1 MSDTVYIY
9 GLGFSSF
16 VRSVQLCCEEK
27 GLAYQSGLA
36 PNGIEIPFK
45 SPEHLKLNPYG
56 KMPVLLHNDLVLFE
70 TTTICR
76 YLDQQ
81 FSGPALQ
88 PSDTRARA
96 LVDQCCAEI
105 ALYIDQALVRE
116 LLLEFAFPK
125 GPDGSVRMDVVE
137 EKLPAARVALTR
149 VKELLG
155 EKPFICG
162 DSYTIADALLTPML
176 DYIAKLPMGQDLIR
190 NGKLHAYL
198 DRMRTRPSGQK
209 ILR

>member
-27 GLAYQSGLA
+27 GLTYQSGMA
-36 PNGIEIPFK
+36 PKGSEIPFK
-45 SPEHLKLNPYG
+45 SPEHLQLNPYG
-56 KMPVLLHNDLVLFE
+56 KMPMLFHDDLVLFE

-105 ALYIDQALVRE
+105 ALYIDHALVRE
-116 LLLEFAFPK
+116 VLLEFAFPK

-137 EKLPAARVALTR
+137 EKLPAARVALNR
-149 VKELLG
+149 VRELLG
-155 EKPFICG
+155 DKPFICG
-162 DSYTIADALLTPML
+162 DAYTIADALLTPML
-176 DYIAKLPMGQDLIR
+176 DYIANIPQGSDLMAE
-190 NGKLHAYL
+190 GLLGAYL

>member
-1 MSDTVYIY
+1 MNDTLYIY

-16 VRSVQLCCEEK
+16 VRSVRLCCEEK
-27 GLAYQSGLA
+27 GLEYQSGLA
-36 PNGIEIPFK
+36 PNGTEIPFK
-45 SPEHLKLNPYG
+45 SPQHLKLNPYG
-56 KMPVLLHNDLVLFE
+56 KMPILFHNDLVLFE

-96 LVDQCCAEI
+96 LLDQCCAEI
-105 ALYIDQALVRE
+105 ALYIDHALVRK

-125 GPDGSVRMDVVE
+125 GPDGSVRMNVVE

-149 VKELLG
+149 VQELLG
-155 EKPFICG
+155 NNSFIYG
-162 DSYTIADALLTPML
+162 ESYTIADALLTPML
-176 DYIAKLPMGQDLIR
+176 DYIANIPQGNDLMGH
-190 NGKLHAYL
+190 GKLRAYL
-198 DRMRTRPSGQK
+198 DRMLQRPSGQK
-209 ILR
+209 VLG